1 MPRLTKD
8 DSQRRKGP
16 AMKRFR
22 WTIPILFALIS
33 VNALADSVT
42 YKITNANLYISPNY
56 GGGGN
61 LGFSMRGSGI
71 TLIGDGGTAVS
82 FFDGNNG
89 YLPGSP
95 GEGGSPLFLW
105 DVISAKIGSTTYGF
119 DDIQLDCCSAGFGG
133 GGFTFPTNGKNFTI
147 VLPASISLVSG
158 TIVPADQSFSLIF
171 TPGRLTM
178 SFYFAPDGR
187 YYPSQATFVSAPEP
201 GALGLM
207 ATGLAAIVGV
217 LGREIIV
224 VRSV

>member
-1 MPRLTKD
+1 
-8 DSQRRKGP
+8 
-16 AMKRFR
+16 MKRLL
-22 WTIPILFALIS
+22 WTIPMLFALIS

-42 YKITNANLYISPNY
+42 YTITNANLYISPNY

-61 LGFSMRGSGI
+61 LGFSMMGNGI
-71 TLIGDGGTAVS
+71 TLIGDGGTDPS
-82 FFDGNNG
+82 FFDGSNG

-95 GEGGSPLFLW
+95 GEGGAALFFW

-133 GGFTFPTNGKNFTI
+133 NGFTFPTNGKNFTI
-147 VLPASISLVSG
+147 ILPAGISLVSG
-158 TIVPADQSFSLIF
+158 TIVPDDQSFSLIF

-217 LGREIIV
+217 LGRKLIV
-224 VRSV
+224 GSV

>member
-1 MPRLTKD
+1 MPGLHQVRL
-8 DSQRRKGP
+8 QRRKEW
-16 AMKRFR
+16 AMKRLL
-22 WTIPILFALIS
+22 WTIPMLFALIS

-42 YKITNANLYISPNY
+42 YTITNANLYISPNY

-61 LGFSMRGSGI
+61 LGFSMMGNGI
-71 TLIGDGGTAVS
+71 TLIGDGGTDPS
-82 FFDGNNG
+82 FFDGSNG

-95 GEGGSPLFLW
+95 GGGGTTLFLW
-105 DVISAKIGSTTYGF
+105 DVNSAKIGSTTYGF
-119 DDIQLDCCSAGFGG
+119 GDIQLNCCSAGLGTL
-133 GGFTFPTNGKNFTI
+133 GFTFPTNGKNFTT
-147 VLPASISLVSG
+147 VLPAGISLVSG

-217 LGREIIV
+217 LGRKVIV
-224 VRSV
+224 GSV

>member
-1 MPRLTKD
+1 
-8 DSQRRKGP
+8 
-16 AMKRFR
+16 MKRLL
-22 WTIPILFALIS
+22 WTIPMLFALIS

-71 TLIGDGGTAVS
+71 TLIGDGGTNVY
-82 FFDGNNG
+82 FFDGTNG
-89 YLPGSP
+89 YLPGSAGP
-95 GEGGSPLFLW
+95 GSSSLFLW
-105 DVISAKIGSTTYGF
+105 DVTSAKIGSTTYGF

-147 VLPASISLVSG
+147 VMPASISLVSG
-158 TIVPADQSFSLIF
+158 TIVPDDQSFSLVF

-201 GALGLM
+201 GTLGLIG
-207 ATGLAAIVGV
+207 TGLAAVAGV
-217 LGREIIV
+217 LKRKS
-224 VRSV
+224 VRWKRMSHC

>member
-1 MPRLTKD
+1 M
-8 DSQRRKGP
+8 
-16 AMKRFR
+16 AMKRLL
-22 WTIPILFALIS
+22 WTIPMLFALIS

-71 TLIGDGGTAVS
+71 TLIGDGGTNVY
-82 FFDGNNG
+82 FFDGTNG
-89 YLPGSP
+89 YLPGSAGP
-95 GEGGSPLFLW
+95 GSSSLFLW
-105 DVISAKIGSTTYGF
+105 DVTSAKIGSTTYGF

-147 VLPASISLVSG
+147 VMPASISLVSG
-158 TIVPADQSFSLIF
+158 TIVPDDQSFSLVF

-201 GALGLM
+201 GTLGLIG
-207 ATGLAAIVGV
+207 TGLAAVAGV
-217 LGREIIV
+217 LKRKS
-224 VRSV
+224 VRWKRMSHC